1 MSGATRERERVAALD
16 GLRGLALVAV
26 LAYHAVPGLAPGGF
40 LGVDIFFVL
49 SGFLLTTLLL
59 GEREQTGAIDR
70 LAYAVRRV
78 RRIYP
83 ALLVLLAAL
92 VVIVPLAAPADA
104 HRLPGDIVS
113 SLLGLTNWHLIR
125 DGSSYFALAG
135 RPSFVRHLWSIAIE
149 VQFYVLCPF
158 LVGWLARRRPKLA
171 AGSLVL
177 GIAASAALMGVLY
190 NAADPS
196 RAYYGTDTRI
206 HALLMGC
213 LVAVLLP
220 LKPFSGWIAG
230 SRPAIQR
237 KNVAGGLAL
246 LVCLVLFAVGGE
258 RARLM
263 YPLGFL
269 AVEMATAVMIGLC
282 LVPGALATILVRRDM
297 RWLGTRS
304 YGIYL
309 WHWPIVVLVRPGT
322 TADWPTVPAAIAIL
336 GGGLLLGGLSYRYVE
351 RPFLRRSG
359 AERNRAQHQPG
370 RQRAMR
376 LALLGIVVAVLG
388 VALARI
394 PTTNSLAEV
403 LHAGEKVIA
412 AQPPPTAPPET
423 TTTATTTASP
433 AAAGPVTAAARP
445 LRIRTVPA
453 SSAPARAPAPKPTL
467 SPPAPGSVPVTA
479 IGDSVMV
486 AAAGELQR
494 RLGASGYID
503 AKQNRYFSQ
512 AAPII
517 HDLRAR
523 GALGRVVLIHLGN
536 NGPVSNSDV
545 DAVMNELN
553 GVPNVLLVTV
563 RVDRSWQDEVNQT
576 LRSAAARYPAVQIVD
591 WYSYSAGHGDW
602 FQADGTHFRTSS
614 GPGANAYAD
623 LLVGSIPP
631 PPTTTT
637 ESTTTTAPPPPP
649 STSTTAAPLVP

>member
-1 MSGATRERERVAALD
+1 MSGATRERERVASLD

-26 LAYHAVPGLAPGGF
+26 LAYHAAPGVAPGGF

-59 GEREQTGAIDR
+59 GEHERAGTIDR
-70 LAYAVRRV
+70 VAYALRRL

-92 VVIVPLAAPADA
+92 VVIVPIAAKADA
-104 HRLPGDIVS
+104 HRLAGDIVS
-113 SLLGLTNWHLIR
+113 SLLGVTNWHRIR
-125 DGSSYFALAG
+125 DGSSYFSIAG
-135 RPSFVRHLWSIAIE
+135 RPSFVRHLWSIAVE
-149 VQFYVLCPF
+149 LQFYVLCPF
-158 LVGWLARRRPKLA
+158 LVAWLARRKPKVA
-171 AGSLVL
+171 AAALIA
-177 GIAASAALMGVLY
+177 GIAASAVLMGGLY
-190 NAADPS
+190 NAGDPS
-196 RAYYGTDTRI
+196 RAYYGTDARL

-220 LKPFSGWIAG
+220 LKPFSGWITG
-230 SRPAIQR
+230 SQPAIQR
-237 KNVAGGLAL
+237 KNGIGVAAL
-246 LVCLVLFAVGGE
+246 LLCVALFLVGGE

-263 YPLGFL
+263 YPFGFL
-269 AVEMATAVMIGLC
+269 AIEVATAVMIGLA
-282 LVPGALATILVRRDM
+282 LVPGSLASILVRRDM

-322 TADWPTVPAAIAIL
+322 NADWPAVPAALAIV
-336 GGGLLLGGLSYRYVE
+336 GGGLVLGGLSYRFVE
-351 RPFLRRSG
+351 RPFMRRGQPQPRRALRV
-359 AERNRAQHQPG
+359 
-370 RQRAMR
+370 
-376 LALLGIVVAVLG
+376 ALFAVAAAVLG

-394 PTTNSLAEV
+394 PTANPLADV

-412 AQPPPTAPPET
+412 AQPPPTAPAAT
-423 TTTATTTASP
+423 TTTATTEAPPPS
-433 AAAGPVTAAARP
+433 TAAPVAPRP
-445 LRIRTVPA
+445 VRVRTA
-453 SSAPARAPAPKPTL
+453 SAPAPAAAPAPKPNL
-467 SPPAPGSVPVTA
+467 SLPPPGSVPVTA

-486 AAAGELQR
+486 SAADELHR
-494 RLGASGYID
+494 RLGPSGYID

-523 GALGRVVLIHLGN
+523 GALGRVVIIHLGN
-536 NGPVSNSDV
+536 NGPVSNGDV
-545 DAVMNELN
+545 DAVMAELN

-563 RVDRSWQDEVNQT
+563 RVNRSWQDEVNQT
-576 LRSAAARYPAVQIVD
+576 LRNAAPRYPNAQIVD
-591 WYSYSAGHGDW
+591 WYATSAGHGDW

-637 ESTTTTAPPPPP
+637 TTPPPPPTTAPPETT
-649 STSTTAAPLVP
+649 TSTTAAVLVP